1 MSSQLSVAIEF
12 SPFGRGWNKSSL
24 GKEISCVV
32 VAEVTL
38 RITVVVIKQLS
49 HCLIDS
55 NGVPNAYYVVT
66 NDDMINVSHILC
78 LHVNDKQT
86 EVFNGFDIIISRFD
100 CYWD

>member
-32 VAEVTL
+32 VAEVV
-38 RITVVVIKQLS
+38 RHPEIIAQN
-49 HCLIDS
+49 S

-86 EVFNGFDIIISRFD
+86 EVFNDAVTHDGDVRDKRDDSL
-100 CYWD
+100 